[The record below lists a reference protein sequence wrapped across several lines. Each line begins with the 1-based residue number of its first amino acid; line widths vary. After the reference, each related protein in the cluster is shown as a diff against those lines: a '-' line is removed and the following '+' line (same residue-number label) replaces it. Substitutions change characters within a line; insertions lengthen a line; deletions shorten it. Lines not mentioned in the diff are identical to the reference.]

1 MGMDISG
8 KDPSNKR
15 GEYFRSGFFSWPDIM
30 DVISQ
35 ANDEYDL
42 GFDIQAWSFNDG
54 EGLDTQE
61 ECNQL
66 ADAMEKVLN
75 EGGVLEVP
83 ENRKVQNSMLAAL
96 SNGGMNVVNVGSRDP
111 SDRNIREF
119 ISFLRCCG
127 GFAIW

>member
-15 GEYFRSGFFSWPDIM
+15 GEYFRSGFFSWPQIM

-35 ANDEYDL
+35 ANEEYEL

-61 ECNQL
+61 ECDEL
-66 ADAMEKVLN
+66 ANAMEKVLSKG
-75 EGGVLEVP
+75 GGVIEMR
-83 ENRKVQNSMLAAL
+83 ENRRAQNSMLAAL
-96 SNGGMNVVNVGSRDP
+96 AGSGMNVVNASPNAG
-111 SDRNIREF
+111 DRNVRYF
-119 ISFLRCCG
+119 IEFLRSCG